1 MEDFFKNAMSLFENK
16 DVWQKARYIFEYEA
30 SSASDDTQSVVLRL
44 QGISDF
50 PLIQLLRKTGY
61 LKTEGFSHTEKM
73 PFRDSAFT
81 RHLQVTG
88 SFQGG

>member
-50 PLIQLLRKTGY
+50 PLIQLLRKTGVSS
-61 LKTEGFSHTEKM
+61 LLMKLFGK
-73 PFRDSAFT
+73 
-81 RHLQVTG
+81 
-88 SFQGG
+88 